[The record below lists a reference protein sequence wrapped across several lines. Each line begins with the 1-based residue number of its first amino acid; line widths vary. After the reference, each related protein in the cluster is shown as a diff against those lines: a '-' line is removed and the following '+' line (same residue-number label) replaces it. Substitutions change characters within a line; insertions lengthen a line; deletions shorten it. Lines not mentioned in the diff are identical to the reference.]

1 MDQTFIF
8 QGLMAELRR
17 WTAVGSVCVF
27 LCRPERAT
35 KPASSRLRALPLSD
49 DRVISQRWRRGLL
62 PGAGPPVAH
71 LLNVI
76 GDTMAAT
83 RHPSLGRWRRMRVRK
98 SKIETRKMGDV
109 LGSKGHGMVA
119 ALGTDIG
126 N

>member
-27 LCRPERAT
+27 LCRPQRAS
-35 KPASSRLRALPLSD
+35 KPASPRLRALPLSN

-83 RHPSLGRWRRMRVRK
+83 RHPSLGRRRRWRRMRVRK
-98 SKIETRKMGDV
+98 SKIEARKMSDV
-109 LGSKGHGMVA
+109 LGSKVTAWLQH
-119 ALGTDIG
+119 
-126 N
+126 